1 MTNEKRFE
9 ITDIRLRGIP
19 LAPMV
24 LDTRSGKVLGEFSS
38 YEVLRNMNLID
49 SSVYDD

>member
-24 LDTRSGKVLGEFSS
+24 LDTHPGVLKLAWRKCYPEESEGWG
-38 YEVLRNMNLID
+38 R
-49 SSVYDD
+49 